1 MMVQSV
7 STIIQPF
14 INRGLFE
21 SPEKAVTEMARHY
34 TLHQIEQYQAI
45 LNRLQNKYGM
55 TYEQFESYLEARST
69 ILVSKPNPQL
79 NQAIMQEEE
88 DAFDWKVASEMLN
101 SWLGLQ
107 YEV

>member
-1 MMVQSV
+1 
-7 STIIQPF
+7 
-14 INRGLFE
+14 
-21 SPEKAVTEMARHY
+21 
-34 TLHQIEQYQAI
+34 
-45 LNRLQNKYGM
+45 M